1 MWTHGDV
8 STTVDQKRRFMAA
21 VRSGHHMFAE
31 IARLSGEHVQ
41 RLAHGQ
47 ARGPSQLGEH
57 ERPGAHGFA
66 EGVKAGKLC
75 IADDM
80 PGFRHVAEVAQ

>member
-8 STTVDQKRRFMAA
+8 SATVDQKRRFMAA

-31 IARLSGEHVQ
+31 IARLSDLSMRETLDV
-41 RLAHGQ
+41 
-47 ARGPSQLGEH
+47 
-57 ERPGAHGFA
+57 FA

-80 PGFRHVAEVAQ
+80 PGFRHVAEVRQ

>member
-31 IARLSGEHVQ
+31 IARLSGLSMRETLDV
-41 RLAHGQ
+41 
-47 ARGPSQLGEH
+47 
-57 ERPGAHGFA
+57 FA